1 MYRPLTEPVEAWHF
15 SMRCP
20 PEESGRKSL
29 DMHFIEDG
37 IFNAVL
43 FWHTLEL
50 APGVT
55 ISSAPALVSDAG
67 ESCFHA
73 SWCCSWQSITASA
86 SHRTHDASACRL
98 GVELGAFSGRDSFSR
113 GLPSSEF

>member
-1 MYRPLTEPVEAWHF
+1 MQQDTQPHTEGTLQALPLVMVQEVLHGAGAPLAEGMYRPLMEPVEAWHF

-20 PEESGRKSL
+20 PEESGRKHL
-29 DMHFIEDG
+29 DMHFTADG

-55 ISSAPALVSDAG
+55 ISSAPALVSGTG
-67 ESCFHA
+67 EHR
-73 SWCCSWQSITASA
+73 
-86 SHRTHDASACRL
+86 SHVSMCA
-98 GVELGAFSGRDSFSR
+98 
-113 GLPSSEF
+113 PW